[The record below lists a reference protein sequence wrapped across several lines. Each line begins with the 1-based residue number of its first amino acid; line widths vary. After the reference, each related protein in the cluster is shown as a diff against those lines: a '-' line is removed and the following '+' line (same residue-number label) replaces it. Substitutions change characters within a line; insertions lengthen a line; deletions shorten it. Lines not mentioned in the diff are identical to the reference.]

1 MKLFKRYILVA
12 LISLLASAAIAQGQ
26 IRVVAQVDASEDIYT
41 GQDFTLHIV
50 IDGDNRPGQADLT
63 PIKNFNP
70 RNAGSR
76 DVSQTSINIVNGKT
90 TRNIVRRYV
99 MNYSLISNKPGTVAI
114 PSLDVIVDGK
124 AYKTNP
130 VEVNIIEPGTTDKL
144 ELEVTLSETKCYVG
158 QPIVINVKFFVST
171 EVGDFRFNI
180 PAFGSGDF
188 YVEDPEVS
196 SKNVKQ
202 FQLSNGI
209 KIFVTQTR
217 VRHNTKEAILLEF
230 DKILIPK
237 AEGRIELGA
246 SSVSAD
252 VVVGTARSRG
262 GFGSFFSRE
271 KQYKRF
277 MVSSTPLA
285 LEVLPL
291 PRTRKPADFYGL
303 SGRYT
308 ILSSAEPTKVNVGDP
323 ITLTISIGGNKFLKP
338 VQWPNLER
346 VPQLAAN
353 FKIPIQKSSPVV
365 KDGYKVFTQTIRA
378 NNDKLTEI
386 PPIPLSFFDP
396 DKGDYI
402 TITSEP
408 IKLDVSPTKVLTG
421 ADLEGM
427 DLAPVNREVETIKKG
442 ISANYQGRDVLRNM
456 SFSPVT
462 AAFSSGYTFLW
473 GVPLAMLIVSLI
485 AKPFVNV
492 TDERLAKKTKRLA
505 LSNAIKVLNKIHTQR
520 SEQKHEVLAAAMT
533 GYIADRFEKI
543 AGSLTPDE
551 CRRIIID
558 ATADASIAGEFKAI
572 IDQCYAAR
580 FASFEIE
587 VNAGMIAKVINL
599 IKAIEKSI
607 KK

>member
-1 MKLFKRYILVA
+1 MRSLNRYILVV
-12 LISLLASAAIAQGQ
+12 LITLLATVAFAQGQ
-26 IRVVAQVDASEDIYT
+26 IRVVAQVDGSEDIYT

-90 TRNIVRRYV
+90 TRNVVRRYV
-99 MNYSLISNKPGTVAI
+99 MSYALISNKPGTVAI
-114 PSLDVIVDGK
+114 PSLNVIVDGK
-124 AYKTNP
+124 VYKTNP
-130 VEVNIIEPGTTDKL
+130 VEVNVIEPGTTDKL
-144 ELEVTLSETKCYVG
+144 ELQVTLSETKCYVG

-180 PAFGSGDF
+180 QAFGSGDF

-217 VRHNTKEAILLEF
+217 VRRNTKEAILLEF

-237 AEGRIELGA
+237 APGRIELGA

-252 VVVGTARSRG
+252 VVIGTARSRRAFSDF
-262 GFGSFFSRE
+262 FGRE

-277 MVSSTPLA
+277 MVSSSPLA

-291 PRTRKPADFYGL
+291 PKTRKPTDFYGL
-303 SGRYT
+303 SGKYT
-308 ILSSAEPTKVNVGDP
+308 ISSSAEPTKVNVGDP

-346 VPQLAAN
+346 VPHLAAN
-353 FKIPIQKSSPVV
+353 FKIPLQKNSPAV
-365 KDGYKVFTQTIRA
+365 KGGYKVFTQTIRA

-396 DKGDYI
+396 DKGDYV
-402 TITSEP
+402 TITSKP

-427 DLAPVNREVETIKKG
+427 DFSPVNREVETVKKG
-442 ISANYQGRDVLRNM
+442 ISANYQDRQVLRNM
-456 SFSPVT
+456 SFSPAV

-473 GVPLAMLIVSLI
+473 GVPLVMLIVSLI

-492 TDERLAKKTKRLA
+492 TDERLAKKTRRLA
-505 LSNAIKVLNKIHTQR
+505 LSRALKNLHTITAQR

-533 GYIADRFEKI
+533 GYIADRFEKV

-558 ATADASIAGEFKAI
+558 NTADASIGGEFKAI

-580 FASFEIE
+580 FASIEIE
-587 VNAGMIAKVINL
+587 IDAGMITKVINL

>member
-1 MKLFKRYILVA
+1 M
-12 LISLLASAAIAQGQ
+12 S
-26 IRVVAQVDASEDIYT
+26 
-41 GQDFTLHIV
+41 
-50 IDGDNRPGQADLT
+50 
-63 PIKNFNP
+63 
-70 RNAGSR
+70 
-76 DVSQTSINIVNGKT
+76 
-90 TRNIVRRYV
+90 
-99 MNYSLISNKPGTVAI
+99 YSLIANRQGIVAI
-114 PSLDVIVDGK
+114 PPLNVIVDGK

-130 VEVNIIEPGTTDKL
+130 VEVNVIAPGTTDKL

-180 PAFGSGDF
+180 PALDSGDF

-202 FQLSNGI
+202 FQLSSGI

-237 AEGRIELGA
+237 APGRIELAA

-252 VVVGTARSRG
+252 VVTGTVRSGRRG
-262 GFGSFFSRE
+262 MFSVFGGQ

-277 MVSSTPLA
+277 MVSSSPLT

-291 PRTRKPADFYGL
+291 PKTRKPADFYGL

-308 ILSSAEPTKVNVGDP
+308 ISSSAEPTKVNVGDP

-338 VQWPNLER
+338 VQWPNLES

-353 FKIPIQKSSPVV
+353 FKIPLQKSSPAL
-365 KDGYKVFTQTIRA
+365 KGGYKVFTQTIRA
-378 NNDKLTEI
+378 NNDRLTEI
-386 PPIPLSFFDP
+386 PPIPLSFFNP
-396 DKGDYI
+396 GKGDYV

-427 DLAPVNREVETIKKG
+427 DFFPVNREVETVKKG
-442 ISANYQGRDVLRNM
+442 ISANYQDRDVLRNM

-485 AKPFVNV
+485 AKPFVNI
-492 TDERLAKKTKRLA
+492 TDEKLARRTKRFA
-505 LSNAIKVLNKIHTQR
+505 LSNAIKALNKIPAQR
-520 SEQKHEVLAAAMT
+520 TEQKHELLAAAMT
-533 GYIADRFEKI
+533 GYIADRFERI

-551 CRRIIID
+551 CNRIIID
-558 ATADASIAGEFKAI
+558 ATADASIADVFKII
-572 IDQCYAAR
+572 IDDCHAAR
-580 FASFEIE
+580 FASMDIQI
-587 VNAGMIAKVINL
+587 NAEKIAKVVTL
-599 IKAIEKSI
+599 IKAIEKNI